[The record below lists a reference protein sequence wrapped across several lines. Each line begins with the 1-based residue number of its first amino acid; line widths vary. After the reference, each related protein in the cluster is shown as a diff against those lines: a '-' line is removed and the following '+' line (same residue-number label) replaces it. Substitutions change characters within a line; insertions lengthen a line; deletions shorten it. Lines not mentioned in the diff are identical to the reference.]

1 MVCLLAAWAWPALSA
16 EIHDAASDGDLAKV
30 RALVEKN
37 PALVNLKDAASGS
50 TPLHEAARKGHVAVV
65 EFLLASKADV
75 NARDR
80 SNLTPLKLAT
90 GYGRKEV
97 ADVISKVGATATA
110 PAARPPSA
118 RALQPANT
126 SSGTATDIPVN
137 VAARAGELEKL
148 KALLKASSE
157 LANATN
163 SRGVTPLQI
172 ATMQG
177 HQSVVELLLAS
188 GANVNAR
195 ATNGS
200 TPLLLAAGKTNLAL
214 VKLLLAKGADVTATN
229 QFGQFPLIS
238 AATRRSWPVARVL
251 LEARANPN
259 AQDSLGYSA
268 LNLFARAGHREAV
281 AGLLAA
287 GANPNLK
294 ELPTGATALHYAASL
309 GDLPMTELLVSQK
322 ADLNITDNDGF
333 TPLSHA
339 LLTEHAEVATFLK
352 QKGAIEAAEKPLPEP
367 QRSLVEAMKKF
378 DTTMRTGTR
387 DEIVKAFGAMEPTAA
402 DLARI
407 FGANAAKAG
416 QMVAKEKQEI
426 IAELNR
432 SRPPSREGEIIR
444 IIPKPPMMS
453 ESSRTLIASDLP
465 LNSLMV
471 IRKGE
476 GSMDGTVYCHV
487 NQRWVRLPSLFELA
501 YTPP

>member
-1 MVCLLAAWAWPALSA
+1 MVCLLAACAWPAQAA

-50 TPLHEAARKGHVAVV
+50 TPLHEAARKGHVSVV

-97 ADVISKVGATATA
+97 VDVLSKVGATAVA
-110 PAARPPSA
+110 PVASGARPPSV

-126 SSGTATDIPVN
+126 SAGTAADIPIN
-137 VAARAGELEKL
+137 VAARAGELEKV
-148 KALLKASSE
+148 KALLMAFPE

-177 HQSVVELLLAS
+177 HQPVVETLLAS

-200 TPLLLAAGKTNLAL
+200 TALLQAAGKTNLAL
-214 VKLLLAKGADVTATN
+214 VKLLLAKGADVKAVN
-229 QFGQFPLIS
+229 QFGQFPLLS
-238 AATRRSWPVARVL
+238 AATRRSWPVAQAL
-251 LEARANPN
+251 LEAKADPN
-259 AQDSLGYSA
+259 TQDSLGYSA
-268 LNLFARAGHREAV
+268 LSLFARGGHREAV

-287 GANPNLK
+287 GANPSLK

-309 GDLPMTELLVSQK
+309 GDLPMTELLVAQK

-367 QRSLVEAMKKF
+367 QRTLVEAIKKF

-387 DEIVKAFGAMEPTAA
+387 DEMVKAFVAMEPTAA
-402 DLARI
+402 DLSRV

-416 QMVAKEKQEI
+416 QIVAKEKQEI
-426 IAELNR
+426 MAELNR
-432 SRPPSREGEIIR
+432 SRPPSRGG
-444 IIPKPPMMS
+444 K
-453 ESSRTLIASDLP
+453 SSASFP
-465 LNSLMV
+465 N
-471 IRKGE
+471 R
-476 GSMDGTVYCHV
+476 
-487 NQRWVRLPSLFELA
+487 R
-501 YTPP
+501 